1 MKKLKIAALLMIALF
16 LMCTAAC
23 SDDTA
28 QDPAADSTNPTI
40 GDPPVDVIPPN
51 PADDQQDKDPAVDT
65 PPADDKQNGTEED
78 DSAANAPVLPE
89 GNMNPLTGLYDGIS
103 DEALAHRPVAIMI
116 GNSYSGLP
124 QWGIGSADI
133 IYEMIAEGRITRLM
147 AIYQDYT
154 KIDKVSSIRSARPYF
169 IDIAQSYGAVFV
181 HFGASEP
188 AAEQISLREDLISI
202 DGIKWPLEEIAFFR
216 DPDRKKTLGGE
227 HSIYTTGEL
236 LKLAFDRQSKTLTQS
251 EHPSAFMFG
260 DTSSAANGK
269 PMSKVEVTF
278 KNNHKPYFVY
288 DTSTGEYLRYQYNE
302 PHIDGLSGKQI
313 SVKNVLVL
321 RMELTDLDHHLDIV
335 DIQTTGSGSG
345 YYFCK
350 GKYIDITWE
359 KDAYNSPIRYYTSGG
374 SELILEPGQ
383 TFVSVVTDT
392 ASVVIE

>member
-1 MKKLKIAALLMIALF
+1 MKKLKVAALLMIALF
-16 LMCTAAC
+16 LLCTAAC
-23 SDDTA
+23 SEDTEQA
-28 QDPAADSTNPTI
+28 PAVDSTNPTI
-40 GDPPVDVIPPN
+40 SDPPVDVTPP
-51 PADDQQDKDPAVDT
+51 PPEDDQQNKDPMVDT
-65 PPADDKQNGTEED
+65 PPADDKQNGTEDD
-78 DSAANAPVLPE
+78 DSAVNVPVLPE

-103 DEALAHRPVAIMI
+103 NEALAHRPVAIMI

-188 AAEQISLREDLISI
+188 AVEQIALREDLISV

-216 DPDRKKTLGGE
+216 DPDRKKTLGTE
-227 HSIYTTGEL
+227 HSVYTTGEL
-236 LKLAFDRQSKTLTQS
+236 LKLAFDRQSKPLTQT
-251 EHPSAFMFG
+251 EHPSAFSFA
-260 DTSSAANGK
+260 DISSADGGK
-269 PMSKVEVTF
+269 SMSKVEVTF

-288 DTSTGEYLRYQYNE
+288 DASTGEYLRYQYNE

-321 RMELTDLDHHLDIV
+321 RMVLNDLDHYLDIV
-335 DIQTTGSGSG
+335 DIETTGSGSG
-345 YYFCK
+345 YYFCE
-350 GKYIDITWE
+350 GKYIDIPWE
-359 KDAYNSPIRYYTSGG
+359 KDSYNSPIRYYTSGG
-374 SELILEPGQ
+374 SELRLEPGQ